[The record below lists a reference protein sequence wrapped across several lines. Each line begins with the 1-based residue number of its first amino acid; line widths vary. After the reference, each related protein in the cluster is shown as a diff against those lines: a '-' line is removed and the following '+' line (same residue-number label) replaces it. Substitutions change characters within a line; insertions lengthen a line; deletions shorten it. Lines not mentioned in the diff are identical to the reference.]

1 MNILVSKVLTS
12 LAVISAGGV
21 AVFANTQ
28 ILTANPATALD
39 PSTSAQDGQE
49 SPIPGITF
57 LDPKSSAEELEEL
70 LASSNGGYEWIDSDN
85 NGITSVEELY
95 STDENPNSNSN
106 DSGSEEAVVTTPK
119 PEKPKP
125 DSTSGGSAYYE
136 EEDDDDDDY
145 YEEVEEKE
153 EEKEKEKDD

>member
-12 LAVISAGGV
+12 LAVITAGGV

-28 ILTANPATALD
+28 ILSANPATALD
-39 PSTSAQDGQE
+39 PSQPAQDGQE
-49 SPIPGITF
+49 SPIPAITF
-57 LDPKSSAEELEEL
+57 LDPNSSAEELEEL

-85 NGITSVEELY
+85 NGIISVEELNP
-95 STDENPNSNSN
+95 TNENPTGNPKPN
-106 DSGSEEAVVTTPK
+106 DSGSEEEVVISTPK

-136 EEDDDDDDY
+136 EEDDDDD
-145 YEEVEEKE
+145 YEEE
-153 EEKEKEKDD
+153 EEEEEEEDD